1 MTPFIVI
8 LALHGFCSL
17 SFLKCPCASSRRHL
31 CREGFEV
38 CMCVCVCVSF
48 GRGGEGWGLTPY
60 YITGKAFTFIFPLQA
75 C

>member
-1 MTPFIVI
+1 
-8 LALHGFCSL
+8 
-17 SFLKCPCASSRRHL
+17 
-31 CREGFEV
+31 
-38 CMCVCVCVSF
+38 MCVCVCVSF